1 MNKEKNIYDDKAF
14 YESYIEMRKTKLNA
28 NELIEIPTIKKMLPD
43 LSGKTVLDIG
53 CGYGGMS
60 KYFIKKG
67 AKKVVA
73 IDISS
78 NMINLAKKINSHKD
92 IEYLVM
98 NMENLSQIEQKFDF
112 VFSSLAFHYIKDFDK
127 LIADISNILN
137 KGGELLYSQ
146 EHPIATALINDNKH
160 IEIDGKRYYLVSD
173 YNNEGKRKLTWS
185 KHGGIKYHRSL
196 KTIINTLIKHNLQI
210 TQIDESNAI
219 KNAVKKVP
227 KYIYQKDRPYFLF
240 IKAQKS

>member
-1 MNKEKNIYDDKAF
+1 MEREKNIYDNKAF
-14 YESYIEMRKTKLNA
+14 YQSYIEMRKTKLNA

-43 LSGKTVLDIG
+43 LNGKTVLDIG
-53 CGYGGMS
+53 CGYGEMS

-98 NMENLSQIEQKFDF
+98 NMENLSQLQQKFDF

-146 EHPIATALINDNKH
+146 EHPISTALTNDKKY
-160 IEIDGKRYYLVSD
+160 IEIDGKRFYLVSD

-219 KNAVKKVP
+219 KKAVKKVP